1 MRSLVRPG
9 PRRPGLVTVGSVVMG
24 LEAGAGVVAMVSR
37 SDCSVGGSEVSGAAL
52 RHVSR
57 SCNDILVT
65 NDDDPEEGGQQQE
78 QHANVLLW
86 MSSQLSLIT
95 PSALVIT

>member
-1 MRSLVRPG
+1 
-9 PRRPGLVTVGSVVMG
+9 MG
-24 LEAGAGVVAMVSR
+24 LEAGAGVVSMVGR

-57 SCNDILVT
+57 SWNDILVT